1 MPTDMSD
8 DNAALRTQLATLRQE
23 QADLRTELATANAAL
38 VQSEGAARAEVS
50 HQAHRLGAMHVELTR
65 TRDLTANNRR
75 R

>member
-1 MPTDMSD
+1 VLERCSLIINRALLTHRE
-8 DNAALRTQLATLRQE
+8 AVLALRV
-23 QADLRTELATANAAL
+23 TELATANAAL